1 MEKPSDI
8 AKRTLN
14 DYHSSKRLG
23 LDKKLGRNYKPSN
36 RFVEFFK
43 SIIRKFKR

>member
-1 MEKPSDI
+1 
-8 AKRTLN
+8 LN

-23 LDKKLGRNYKPSN
+23 LDKKLGKNYKAPN

>member
-14 DYHSSKRLG
+14 DYHGSKRLG
-23 LDKKLGRNYKPSN
+23 LHKQLGKNNKSSN

>member
-1 MEKPSDI
+1 MEKLSDI

-23 LDKKLGRNYKPSN
+23 LDKKLGKNYKPSN
-36 RFVEFFK
+36 RFLEFLK
-43 SIIRKFKR
+43 SIMRKFKR

>member
-1 MEKPSDI
+1 VKKPSDI
-8 AKRTLN
+8 AKQTLN
-14 DYHSSKRLG
+14 DYYSSKRLG
-23 LDKKLGRNYKPSN
+23 LDKKLGKNHKPSN